1 MTPVGT
7 PDYIAPELLQT
18 LSTTSRMAASGNHDV
33 TCDFWSMG
41 IIGYEFVTES
51 TPFHDENVN
60 ETYSKIVAHCE
71 GRFTKKLE
79 YPAHVSVSSHYRDL
93 IDRLVTK
100 VSNRMGYAEIK
111 RHPFFSDVN
120 WDKLRYRIPPLIPTV
135 SSDDDTS
142 NFEDVD
148 KSLKRNAFSSKPTY
162 PISKVNDFSGQ
173 NLPFLGYTY
182 VYEES
187 DPAGKYR
194 DTDEHMASARLAQK
208 IKEQDRLI
216 KEHNEE
222 LHRLQ
227 RDLLERDRKLA
238 TLNAH
243 SKIYGDTKK
252 EMENLQ
258 ELLKSKTAELAAAK
272 TDIKTLRN
280 RLKIEEEQRLKND
293 ATIADLLKQTY
304 KKWEKAKQTSDQN
317 YEKQIAERRTE
328 IGALNDKFRNQ
339 TNELRAKVDECTQ
352 LQTMVENYK
361 ALLKKSKDQLM
372 ADKEEYDRNH
382 QQLVVA
388 YDAKL
393 HELRQKWKAEKEL
406 RNRHEEE
413 IRILRSRI
421 QEYEHTAKNNEQ
433 QNQKFVDNLKRRM
446 TIQLEEARQ
455 VSDKMSEEMQ
465 RKCGDLK
472 KEINKLQQEQQ
483 SVTSSANSSQRSSS
497 LFSVAEPEFK
507 SAHSSIQD
515 LPVAAAAAQAEEQL
529 RNDLQRARESEDL
542 QRKRADGL
550 EEVVTRLEKII
561 DQFKASGGPSTS
573 TTTTTSAS
581 ARVSGGGATR
591 TSGSGSTSQL
601 LERQNERLED
611 KLSAIREQSI
621 LDKQSARTA
630 NLSLWKVEKELERAK
645 LDNSILGRRV
655 EQADERT
662 ARVRKEKEEVEFR
675 AKQTLETL
683 AGREKQIE
691 DLKVDIQQLKDELRR
706 ERYTR
711 ETADRGRL
719 AEKAELIA
727 STTKL
732 QSLEERLEEAKQ
744 KANQANEKVRSMS
757 SESARLERELSEC
770 QEELNDALEA
780 NKDLEQKLAAVT
792 KNFNM
797 LKGACSITETQLTEL
812 EILLE
817 KEQRKNKESQEKIDG
832 LFKQLKEKDGEVS
845 KLRQELHQERTSK
858 TLSESKSSQLLG
870 EYDELRKKF
879 EDLQKQMVDQQRELI
894 EKTTSLFEVQER
906 IEMLNLD
913 TSNLQKVVSNYEHE
927 HHILKEENSKILTDL
942 FLAKEHITK
951 QNNEIKDYK
960 NHINQ
965 LNHEL
970 DHVKSVLTEQKTFYT
985 ERDIKSEATL
995 AQHKK
1000 LIDYLQS
1007 RVEENAH
1014 KKKKTLAD
1022 KIFGTSGHERKE
1034 NIPPPN
1040 PIVVENTTS
1049 YKKLQDEL
1057 QKERQRTNQLKEQLL
1072 RAKTDM
1078 ITMQGSIRKSQNNE
1092 ENELLKEKR
1101 RSSRSPQKPVK
1112 QPDPPKPPTT
1122 TSGKAHVFDM
1132 TLETPSSKN
1141 PVQLCSV
1148 CDRHILA
1155 GHPYWKCTVCARNV
1169 HRKCRSGA
1177 GEDCR
1182 GHDGDLDSLANEL
1195 VEGTSDT
1202 ESLQDRASLAPS
1214 EMSTAE
1220 EGGGNT
1226 AVGVSVEYK
1235 TITDEGEMEEKEES
1249 SEGNQY
1255 VGELLFKTKRV
1266 EPKLTINDVYD
1277 VSESV
1282 VLLGCENGLYSYNVD
1297 TSDLVPI
1304 KGVTKVKSFSIS
1316 QQVPK
1321 AIIIGND
1328 GEYLYQCDLRHLQ
1341 SRALAGSCLSP
1352 KLDTFVLDLS
1362 IANRTHSERW
1372 HMVRMMDE
1380 IPSQQLTDA
1389 IAIAATS
1396 SRIVI
1401 LKFDTTLG
1409 RFKPVR
1415 GLDTVRPVSSVLFTK
1430 HTAIVSSDKFFEID
1444 LTTFGAEEFLDMSDA
1459 SLRDIRSCTPMA
1471 AFKINSQ
1478 EFLLCFKEVGIFV
1491 DEFGN
1496 RSRPDNINWMQE
1508 PNDFK
1513 YRDSCL
1519 FLAHS
1524 DCVQV
1529 MYVSKSYTKELE
1541 RKEAAEERRAFINL
1555 NAPRLLAFQDFART
1569 CVYVSCEY
1577 RGTKEQEIIKLD
1589 GYKALQSTSPNGIS
1603 NSMETLSSLASY
1615 PTTVTQ
1621 SNETLDGLGK
1631 AV

>member
-1 MTPVGT
+1 MNSSKQISARTARLNSLILGHGATLPDGSDGFDIPLETAVSREGLLDSLLVLYDECSKDVIKKKDKNVADFVAKYRPIIKETRTLRVNVADFDVKNLIGKGYFGEVHLVSERHTGEVYAMKTMRKSIVTATQIREERDIMASRRSDWLTSLQYAFQDQECLYLVMEYLPGGDLLSLMIRTGVFDEELAQFYMAELTEALHALHSIGYVHRDIKPENILLDRFGHLKLADFGNATAINKDGSVTSMTPVGT

-18 LSTTSRMAASGNHDV
+18 LSTTSRTSGNHDV

-51 TPFHDENVN
+51 TPFHDEN
-60 ETYSKIVAHCE
+60 
-71 GRFTKKLE
+71 KLE
-79 YPAHVSVSSHYRDL
+79 YPAHVSVTSHYRDL

-135 SSDDDTS
+135 SSEDDTS

-187 DPAGKYR
+187 DPAGNYR
-194 DTDEHMASARLAQK
+194 DTDEHMASARLSQK

-258 ELLKSKTAELAAAK
+258 ELLKTKTAELAAAK

-361 ALLKKSKDQLM
+361 SLLKKSKDQLM

-382 QQLVVA
+382 QQLVLT
-388 YDAKL
+388 YDTKL
-393 HELRQKWKAEKEL
+393 AEHRQKWKSEKEL

-413 IRILRSRI
+413 IRVLRSRI

-433 QNQKFVDNLKRRM
+433 QNAKFVDNLKRRM

-465 RKCGDLK
+465 RKCCDLK

-515 LPVAAAAAQAEEQL
+515 LPATAQVEDQL

-550 EEVVTRLEKII
+550 EEVVARLEKII
-561 DQFKASGGPSTS
+561 DQFKASGGPST
-573 TTTTTSAS
+573 TTATSV
-581 ARVSGGGATR
+581 R
-591 TSGSGSTSQL
+591 
-601 LERQNERLED
+601 
-611 KLSAIREQSI
+611 
-621 LDKQSARTA
+621 SARTA
-630 NLSLWKVEKELERAK
+630 NLALWKVEKELERAK
-645 LDNSILGRRV
+645 LDASLLGRRV

-662 ARVRKEKEEVEFR
+662 VRVRKEKEEVEFR

-732 QSLEERLEEAKQ
+732 VSLEERLEEAKA
-744 KANQANEKVRSMS
+744 KANQANENARSMS
-757 SESARLERELSEC
+757 SESARLERELGEC

-780 NKDLEQKLAAVT
+780 NKELEQKLAVVT

-817 KEQRKNKESQEKIDG
+817 KEQRKNKENQEKIEG
-832 LFKQLKEKDGEVS
+832 LFKQMKEKDGEVS
-845 KLRQELHQERTSK
+845 NS
-858 TLSESKSSQLLG
+858 
-870 EYDELRKKF
+870 
-879 EDLQKQMVDQQRELI
+879 
-894 EKTTSLFEVQER
+894 TT
-906 IEMLNLD
+906 
-913 TSNLQKVVSNYEHE
+913 
-927 HHILKEENSKILTDL
+927 NST
-942 FLAKEHITK
+942 TC
-951 QNNEIKDYK
+951 QP
-960 NHINQ
+960 
-965 LNHEL
+965 
-970 DHVKSVLTEQKTFYT
+970 VLTEQKTFYS

-1000 LIDYLQS
+1000 LIEYLQS
-1007 RVEENAH
+1007 RVEESAH

-1022 KIFGTSGHERKE
+1022 KIFGTSGHDRKE
-1034 NIPPPN
+1034 NVPPPN
-1040 PIVVENTTS
+1040 PIIVENTTS

-1078 ITMQGSIRKSQNNE
+1078 ITMR
-1092 ENELLKEKR
+1092 
-1101 RSSRSPQKPVK
+1101 
-1112 QPDPPKPPTT
+1112 
-1122 TSGKAHVFDM
+1122 
-1132 TLETPSSKN
+1132 
-1141 PVQLCSV
+1141 
-1148 CDRHILA
+1148 
-1155 GHPYWKCTVCARNV
+1155 
-1169 HRKCRSGA
+1169 
-1177 GEDCR
+1177 
-1182 GHDGDLDSLANEL
+1182 
-1195 VEGTSDT
+1195 
-1202 ESLQDRASLAPS
+1202 
-1214 EMSTAE
+1214 
-1220 EGGGNT
+1220 
-1226 AVGVSVEYK
+1226 
-1235 TITDEGEMEEKEES
+1235 
-1249 SEGNQY
+1249 
-1255 VGELLFKTKRV
+1255 
-1266 EPKLTINDVYD
+1266 
-1277 VSESV
+1277 
-1282 VLLGCENGLYSYNVD
+1282 
-1297 TSDLVPI
+1297 
-1304 KGVTKVKSFSIS
+1304 
-1316 QQVPK
+1316 
-1321 AIIIGND
+1321 
-1328 GEYLYQCDLRHLQ
+1328 
-1341 SRALAGSCLSP
+1341 
-1352 KLDTFVLDLS
+1352 
-1362 IANRTHSERW
+1362 
-1372 HMVRMMDE
+1372 
-1380 IPSQQLTDA
+1380 
-1389 IAIAATS
+1389 
-1396 SRIVI
+1396 
-1401 LKFDTTLG
+1401 
-1409 RFKPVR
+1409 
-1415 GLDTVRPVSSVLFTK
+1415 
-1430 HTAIVSSDKFFEID
+1430 
-1444 LTTFGAEEFLDMSDA
+1444 
-1459 SLRDIRSCTPMA
+1459 
-1471 AFKINSQ
+1471 
-1478 EFLLCFKEVGIFV
+1478 
-1491 DEFGN
+1491 
-1496 RSRPDNINWMQE
+1496 
-1508 PNDFK
+1508 
-1513 YRDSCL
+1513 
-1519 FLAHS
+1519 
-1524 DCVQV
+1524 
-1529 MYVSKSYTKELE
+1529 
-1541 RKEAAEERRAFINL
+1541 
-1555 NAPRLLAFQDFART
+1555 
-1569 CVYVSCEY
+1569 
-1577 RGTKEQEIIKLD
+1577 
-1589 GYKALQSTSPNGIS
+1589 
-1603 NSMETLSSLASY
+1603 
-1615 PTTVTQ
+1615 
-1621 SNETLDGLGK
+1621 
-1631 AV
+1631 